1 MFGWLGEGPMAYLMN
16 VPALVV
22 ILSLI
27 AFPIGYSF
35 WLSLQRYNLKQP
47 GLRRF
52 LGLSNYVEL
61 FGDPAFRNS
70 ITVSAAFAVV
80 VVTLTIVMSM
90 TAALVLNETF
100 LGRGFLRSL
109 ILLPWAMPGVVNGLM
124 WRWIFDAKVGAL
136 NGALTSL
143 GLIDSYQAWLTSPV
157 AAFFI
162 ACVAEVWNILPL
174 AVIILLAGLST
185 IPNELYDAA
194 RVDRANVVQRFRHV
208 TLPWMLHPLLVVLIL
223 MTMTSFR
230 AFDVVYVLTGGGP
243 GDATNVIALQTART
257 AFAFTDFGRGN
268 AYAYIITL
276 VTLLISVIYVSLL
289 YRRGRVDV

>member
-1 MFGWLGEGPMAYLMN
+1 MFGRFGETRMAYVMN

-35 WLSLQRYNLKQP
+35 WLSLHRYNLKQP

-52 LGLSNYVEL
+52 LGLDNYFEL
-61 FGDPAFRNS
+61 LGDPVFQNS
-70 ITVSAAFAVV
+70 IKVSAAFAVV

-100 LGRGFLRSL
+100 IGRGFLRSL

-143 GLIDSYQAWLTSPV
+143 GLIDSYQSWLTSPV

-162 ACVAEVWNILPL
+162 ACIAEVWNILPL

-185 IPNELYDAA
+185 IPTEMYDAA
-194 RVDRANVVQRFRHV
+194 RVDRANIVQRFRHV
-208 TLPWMLHPLLVVLIL
+208 TLPWLLHPLLVVLIL

-268 AYAYIITL
+268 AYAYIITM

-289 YRRGRVDV
+289 YRRGKVDV